1 MKEIRSAIARMVPAL
16 AAAAIA
22 LPLTASAQVS
32 TSASSIAHEGPNG
45 LKVGEGRLHPFFDLE
60 PRLDT
65 AAGFFPTTGGGLSTQ
80 PSPEL
85 ILHLRPGVK
94 FELPSNVAAI
104 DFAGDLEY
112 LYYTGLLAPGSYV
125 ASRLEGAA
133 NLNVALNRQGQVQFD
148 LADDFAYSDKTR
160 NLSAVLGVLS
170 LFNEARAQLDIRPGG
185 GALEIA
191 PRGAF
196 ALEQFR
202 ALSTVTVPGCP
213 SGEQT
218 CDPAAV
224 QRMNYINIRGG
235 LDARWKFL
243 PKTAIV
249 LESNFDARS
258 YTDPLS
264 TNQPSLLLRVVGGL
278 QGLLTTKIAVVAKGG
293 WGYDFVTSATPGTNA
308 NTFLAQAEGTY
319 LLNEASNFKL
329 GYYRSVEPV
338 PAFQT
343 VQDDRIYGEAR
354 ALLAGR
360 LVLRAYGAVDFLGFG
375 NGPPP
380 APRRFDVVIT
390 ADPAAEYQIF
400 PWLYAAAGYT
410 LTSRSSSTTTPS
422 TTSYLRQEAY
432 LRVTAAY

>member
-133 NLNVALNRQGQVQFD
+133 NLNLAFNRQGQVQFD
-148 LADDFAYSDKTR
+148 LADDFSYSDRTH
-160 NLSAVLGVLS
+160 NLAAALGVLS
-170 LFNEARAQLDIRPGG
+170 LFNEVRAQVDIRPGG

-202 ALSTVTVPGCP
+202 PISNVPSTGCP
-213 SGEQT
+213 GGDIT
-218 CDPAAV
+218 CDPSRVAD
-224 QRMNYINIRGG
+224 MNYGNIRAG
-235 LDARWKFL
+235 LDVRWKFL

-249 LESNFDARS
+249 LESNFDARI
-258 YTDPLS
+258 YPVPAP
-264 TNQPSLLLRVVGGL
+264 NPAARLLRVVGGI
-278 QGLLTTKIAVVAKGG
+278 QGLLTTKIAVVAKAG
-293 WGYDFVTSATPGTNA
+293 WGYDFGTAAPGTNA
-308 NTFLAQAEGTY
+308 NTFLAHAEGTY
-319 LLNEASNFKL
+319 LLNEASNVKA
-329 GYYRSVEPV
+329 GYYRTVEPV

-343 VQDDRIYGEAR
+343 VEDNRIYAEAR
-354 ALLAGR
+354 ALLAGK
-360 LVLRAYGAVDFLGFG
+360 LVLRGYGSLDFIAFGAGSGRTATTVTVD
-375 NGPPP
+375 PS
-380 APRRFDVVIT
+380 
-390 ADPAAEYQIF
+390 AEYQIF
-400 PWLYAAAGYT
+400 PWLYTAAGYT
-410 LTSRSSSTTTPS
+410 LSVRTPGGTTPS
-422 TTSYLRQEAY
+422 SPANDYLRHEAY